1 MKRRLVIGAGAVLGC
16 ILFHPAAWAQEAAGR
31 PFPPEIRVTGDA
43 AIHAKPDRATLDVGV
58 VTEAPTAQAASAQ
71 NAKRAEA
78 VIAALR
84 AVLAAPGGPS
94 DAAAAPD
101 SAPVESPSQA
111 PSQITTINYSLDPVY
126 SRPKPGGQPVITR
139 YSSANVVRVTTDDL
153 ALVGRLIDGAMGA
166 GANRIDRLVFT
177 LQDEQPL
184 MMKALQ
190 QASTRAKSKAD
201 AIAAALGVKIIRVL
215 QVEENGP
222 TVRPVERMLRFSA
235 AAPEEA
241 STPVEPGSVD
251 VTATVT
257 LTVEVGN

>member
-1 MKRRLVIGAGAVLGC
+1 MKIRSVIGTGAVLGC
-16 ILFHPAAWAQEAAGR
+16 ILFHPPVWAQEAAGR
-31 PFPPEIRVTGDA
+31 PFPPEIQVTGDA

-58 VTEAPTAQAASAQ
+58 VTEAPTAQAASAL

-84 AVLAAPGGPS
+84 AVLAAAPVGAS
-94 DAAAAPD
+94 DGAAAPGA
-101 SAPVESPSQA
+101 APEESPSQA
-111 PSQITTINYSLDPVY
+111 QSQITTINYSLDPVY
-126 SRPKPGGQPVITR
+126 SRPKPGGNPVITR
-139 YSSANVVRVTTDDL
+139 YSAANVVRVTTDDL
-153 ALVGRLIDGAMGA
+153 SLVGRLIDGAMGA

-190 QASTRAKSKAD
+190 QASARAKAKAD

-235 AAPEEA
+235 AAPETP
-241 STPVEPGSVD
+241 TPVEPGSVD